1 MKFEDYYKDFC
12 NTLGH
17 PLWMLPMMC
26 IGIFLMIEVLH
37 TKYQLDADADA
48 HGFCMQKEFVKELV
62 EYKEEN
68 MY

>member
-1 MKFEDYYKDFC
+1 M
-12 NTLGH
+12 
-17 PLWMLPMMC
+17 
-26 IGIFLMIEVLH
+26 
-37 TKYQLDADADA
+37 DADADA